1 MGLLDRQE
9 SVRLVNF
16 KPIFVDSQSPDFC
29 VKRWSWDPQFGCR
42 TTRPRDTART
52 FCQCGLNHFLF
63 LPLQR
68 AVERRCRTS
77 AMWRLPFEPRLIHAK
92 NVVVAQ
98 DHGSLNYVCNSHTLP
113 GQPYAFNSLRLLLST
128 VLNFFRDC
136 IENPLAHTPVD
147 GMSRA
152 ADAATGTKV
161 ADELFFQ
168 GAASLDEQAAID
180 RLL

>member
-1 MGLLDRQE
+1 MGLPVREGL
-9 SVRLVNF
+9 VRLVNF

-29 VKRWSWDPQFGCR
+29 VKRWSWEPQFGCR

-77 AMWRLPFEPRLIHAK
+77 EFWRLPLEPRLIQAK

-98 DHGSLNYVCNSHTLP
+98 DHGSLNYVRNSRTLA
-113 GQPYAFNSLRLLLST
+113 GQP
-128 VLNFFRDC
+128 
-136 IENPLAHTPVD
+136 
-147 GMSRA
+147 
-152 ADAATGTKV
+152 
-161 ADELFFQ
+161 
-168 GAASLDEQAAID
+168 
-180 RLL
+180 

>member
-1 MGLLDRQE
+1 MGLPVREGL
-9 SVRLVNF
+9 VRLVNL

-29 VKRWSWDPQFGCR
+29 VKRWSWEPQFGCR

-77 AMWRLPFEPRLIHAK
+77 ELWRFPFEPRLIHAK

-98 DHGSLNYVCNSHTLP
+98 DHDSLNYVRNSRTLP
-113 GQPYAFNSLRLLLST
+113 GQP
-128 VLNFFRDC
+128 
-136 IENPLAHTPVD
+136 
-147 GMSRA
+147 
-152 ADAATGTKV
+152 
-161 ADELFFQ
+161 
-168 GAASLDEQAAID
+168 
-180 RLL
+180 